1 MSNFKFQDHS
11 DAAMFAIEEGL
22 INFTEASSKTK
33 EEIEEICEAHIVDR
47 DQVRKDRRR
56 KKGRIRDHRRSRA
69 MKKAWSKNRRRFT
82 AGIKKFN
89 RSMKGKKLRKE
100 VARMKK
106 QGRYSSIAEAMTV
119 FSSTITH
126 LSIQSQYL
134 SSINEELDSEELLS
148 EGCRILTP
156 ILEALSGCPEAEDF
170 ELSEIV
176 GKDLA
181 DEAEQFLSDLILGDD
196 LPSDCCEETE
206 ILEANKAY
214 SQKSLFG
221 GDVTGDFDDDPDTR
235 DEIRDKAKI
244 LGEKLLGNND
254 NQITGVEVKKA
265 EDSNEEVVKTAE
277 ETAEQTADPERVEED
292 LTPVEV
298 HDLHDISESLEEVG
312 FILSDQY
319 EIINEASGDPD
330 VDGVHVIAKVRG
342 PAFFPGRVSEN
353 KVEYTNE
360 LWEKAL
366 NRPEFQVELKARRI
380 YGTIGHDQ
388 EINDKAIRE
397 GKIGH
402 IVSDMW
408 IDKKTNT
415 GMAEY
420 LLLNSEPGR
429 MTLTLL
435 GAKSKFRVSTR
446 CKGKFLNRCNVKGNK
461 EPNPDLF
468 FIKGVD
474 FVHDPGFKD
483 TEATLV

>member
-22 INFTEASSKTK
+22 ISFSEASLKSK
-33 EEIEEICEAHIVDR
+33 EEIEDICEAHIVDR
-47 DQVRKDRRR
+47 EQVRKDRKRR
-56 KKGRIRDHRRSRA
+56 KGRIRDHRRSRM
-69 MKKAWSKNRRRFT
+69 MKKAWAKNRRRFT

-89 RSMKGKKLRKE
+89 KSMKGKKLRKE

-106 QGRYSSIAEAMTV
+106 QGRYNSIAEAMTAI
-119 FSSTITH
+119 SSTITH

-134 SSINEELDSEELLS
+134 SSINEELDSEELLM

-156 ILEALSGCPEAEDF
+156 ILEALAGCPDAEDF
-170 ELSEIV
+170 ALSDIV
-176 GKDLA
+176 GQEMA
-181 DEAEQFLSDLILGDD
+181 DEAEQFLSDLILGDEIVD
-196 LPSDCCEETE
+196 ECDEPETPE
-206 ILEANKAY
+206 ITEANKAY

-221 GDVTGDFDDDPDTR
+221 GEVTGDFDDDPDTR
-235 DEIRDKAKI
+235 DEIREKAKI
-244 LGEKLLGNND
+244 LGDKLTGNND
-254 NQITGVEVKKA
+254 NQMTGSEIQKA
-265 EDSNEEVVKTAE
+265 DDVQENPPPLEG
-277 ETAEQTADPERVEED
+277 PEKVEED
-292 LTPVEV
+292 LTPVNAS
-298 HDLHDISESLEEVG
+298 DLQDISESLEEVG
-312 FILSDQY
+312 FIFGDQY
-319 EIINEASGDPD
+319 EIINESSGDPD

-366 NRPEFQVELKARRI
+366 NRPEFQEELRARRV

-402 IVSDMW
+402 IVSAMW
-408 IDKKTNT
+408 IDKKTNI

-420 LLLNSEPGR
+420 LLLNSAPGR

-483 TEATLV
+483 TEANLV